1 MLPPRRERMRLTLG
15 KRVDMAMIMNGIDS
29 LLSKKVRSHEHRE
42 VWLSYAAV
50 CYYYYSAAAPSS
62 LLMIIVD
69 ALV

>member
-1 MLPPRRERMRLTLG
+1 
-15 KRVDMAMIMNGIDS
+15 MAMIMNGIDS

-50 CYYYYSAAAPSS
+50 CYYYYSVAAPSS